1 MAKTRTMYMHTL
13 DGQPAS
19 FQTNGVR
26 LGAWLAFIGGRN
38 RIKLANS
45 LHQIRDERNRA
56 ADSCAE
62 GNPGNPSAGL
72 EYIRR
77 CGYVLVEVPSS
88 VR

>member
-1 MAKTRTMYMHTL
+1 MAKSRTMYMHTL

-19 FQTNGVR
+19 LQRIERG
-26 LGAWLAFIGGRN
+26 GIAYLAMIGGRN
-38 RIKLANS
+38 KVKLADS
-45 LHQIRDERNRA
+45 LLQIRDEWNRA

-62 GNPGNPSAGL
+62 ENPGNPSAGV